1 MIDSVVDQTADQVLV
16 RLTGVARTFGRGRAA
31 VVAVHGLSCSVRA
44 GQSIAIVGPSGSG
57 KSTLLNLLAGIDEP
71 SEGRVSWPAFGDSPR
86 RLRPGTIGMVFQGP
100 SLLFDLDVEENVALI
115 PLLAGKDADSAKT
128 SARAMV
134 ARLGLS
140 DLLNKLPD
148 ELSGGQAQRIAVA
161 RALVGNPRLIIADE
175 PTGQLD
181 TDHGAEVID
190 LLVEQARREGAALVV
205 STHDEAV
212 ASKLV
217 ERWTMADG
225 HLQPPVDVPC

>member
-1 MIDSVVDQTADQVLV
+1 VNETVVDQSAGEVLV

-71 SEGRVSWPAFGDSPR
+71 SEGQVSWPSFGDNPR
-86 RLRPGTIGMVFQGP
+86 GLRPGTIGVVFQGP
-100 SLLFDLDVEENVALI
+100 SLLFDLDVEENVSLV
-115 PLLAGKDADSAKT
+115 PLLAGQDADSART

-140 DLLNKLPD
+140 DLLTKLPD

-161 RALVGNPRLIIADE
+161 RALVGSPRLIIADE

-181 TDHGAEVID
+181 SEHGAEVID
-190 LLVEQARREGAALVV
+190 LLVAQARSEGAALVV
-205 STHDEAV
+205 STHDAV
-212 ASKLV
+212 VAAKLV

-225 HLQPPVDVPC
+225 HLQQPVDVPC